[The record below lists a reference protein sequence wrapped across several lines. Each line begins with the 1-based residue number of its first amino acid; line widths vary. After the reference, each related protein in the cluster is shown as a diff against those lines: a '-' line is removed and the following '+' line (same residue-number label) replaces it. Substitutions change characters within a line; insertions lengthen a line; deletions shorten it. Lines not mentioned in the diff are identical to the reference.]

1 MRTQVLSATA
11 AFICLTSAA
20 HAEDQGFYLGL
31 SLGEATQEFSID
43 GDDIGE
49 GTFDGADT
57 AVKLLAGYEFNRYFA
72 VEAGYADTG
81 TQRDDLN
88 GLDVRLSAEG
98 FHAAL
103 LAKLPLGRG
112 IAPYAKLG
120 YVVYDSKATLSAEGD
135 SISGSENEDD
145 PLYGLGC
152 EFALGRRLKLRA
164 EYEYIDVA
172 GSDFDIVSLV
182 ATFHF

>member
-1 MRTQVLSATA
+1 MRTHVLSATA
-11 AFICLTSAA
+11 GLICLASTA

-57 AVKLLAGYEFNRYFA
+57 AVKLLAGYEFNQHFA

-98 FHAAL
+98 FYAA
-103 LAKLPLGRG
+103 
-112 IAPYAKLG
+112 
-120 YVVYDSKATLSAEGD
+120 
-135 SISGSENEDD
+135 
-145 PLYGLGC
+145 
-152 EFALGRRLKLRA
+152 
-164 EYEYIDVA
+164 
-172 GSDFDIVSLV
+172 
-182 ATFHF
+182 